1 VKKRLS
7 FNEQR
12 ELEALPGKIA
22 ALEEEQRS
30 LTQASEGA
38 EFYKES
44 ADRIRDVLARLEQ
57 IGPEIET
64 AMERWLSL
72 EERSKS

>member
-1 VKKRLS
+1 LS

-12 ELEALPGKIA
+12 ELEALPARIA
-22 ALEEEQRS
+22 ALEAEQRA
-30 LTQASEGA
+30 LIETSEGA

-44 ADRIRDVLARLEQ
+44 ADRIRDVLARVEQ
-57 IGPEIET
+57 IGPEIEA